1 MRTRLIL
8 ATMALG
14 LLAAPV
20 MGQAPA
26 APQDLAAAFG
36 AREGIREVRLSPDG
50 SKLAYIVPTTGKGSA
65 VLTVAPGPDAKPAVA
80 LVVSG
85 DPDRLTNCDWV
96 ANDRLICTLWGVVS
110 TPDGVL
116 PYSRKVAIDANGA
129 NPKMLSR
136 QNNMNTRGYNLRGGE
151 VIDLLP
157 EEDGMVLMTRLQLPD
172 DRLGTRFGS
181 SQSGMVVE
189 KVNTRTLAVS
199 KVESV
204 RDGLYEYLSDR
215 RGTLRIMGIKQTDRD
230 RDTGVIR
237 YFYRA
242 VGGRDWLQL
251 GDYAYQSDK
260 GFLPVA
266 VDHERNAVYGF
277 RKLNGR
283 QAVYLK
289 ALDGTGKEELVFAR
303 PDVDVDDLVYIGR
316 RQRVVGATFATDV
329 RQISYFDPDFA
340 KLSTSLAKALPN
352 QPLVSILD
360 SSLDEKK
367 LLIRAGSDSDP
378 GVYYVLDRTSKQM
391 ATFQPVRPLL
401 EGVKLAEMKPVTYT
415 ATDGTTVPAYL
426 TLPPSGAAKGLP
438 AIVMPHGGPG
448 ARDEWGFDWLAQYY
462 AVRGYAVIQPNFRGS
477 AGYGD
482 AWFEENGFQSWKLAI
497 GDVTDAGHWLV
508 KQGIADPSKLAIV
521 GWSYGGYAAL
531 QSAVTEPGLFKAVV
545 AVAPVT
551 DLAALKQDSRWWSNY
566 NLVSDFIGTGPHVRE
581 GSPAQNAVRIKAPV
595 LMFHGTLDRNVD
607 IEQARIMDSK
617 LQAVGVPHQLVVF
630 DGLDH
635 YLEDSAAR
643 ARLLRDSDAFLR
655 KSMGM

>member
-14 LLAAPV
+14 LLAAPL

-96 ANDRLICTLWGVVS
+96 ANNRLICTLWGVVS